1 MDVCVDGMPLNVD
14 EEPLD
19 DVDGVYACV
28 CVWMHVYVWMD
39 VCMDGCM
46 YGWMDA
52 CVYGMPLD
60 VDGEPLDDVD
70 GMYGCVCVWMHV
82 YGYVC
87 MHACVDI
94 S

>member
-1 MDVCVDGMPLNVD
+1 MPLDVDG
-14 EEPLD
+14 EPLD
-19 DVDGVYACV
+19 DVDGMYACV
-28 CVWMHVYVWMD
+28 CVVCMYVCMDGCVYVWMD
-39 VCMDGCM
+39 VCMH
-46 YGWMDA
+46 
-52 CVYGMPLD
+52 GMPLD